1 MICEYKKRTNSL
13 SSIYR
18 TERRTFRIFTRRKS
32 KTRFLLSIKNDSTL
46 NKDTFELDTDKY
58 ILFGMRFFTDDD
70 NNNSQKWNDELKNEF
85 KG

>member
-1 MICEYKKRTNSL
+1 MPWSAAERNGH
-13 SSIYR
+13 IY
-18 TERRTFRIFTRRKS
+18 EAKQD
-32 KTRFLLSIKNDSTL
+32 FLLSIKNNSNL

-58 ILFGMRFFTDDD
+58 ILFGMRFFTDND

>member
-1 MICEYKKRTNSL
+1 EEKAKQD
-13 SSIYR
+13 
-18 TERRTFRIFTRRKS
+18 
-32 KTRFLLSIKNDSTL
+32 FLLSIKNNSTL
-46 NKDTFELDTDKY
+46 NKDIFELDTDKY